1 MFRKKKASIIFI
13 IIQLLSEM
21 LLTYALISSGMI
33 PAKYLAAAIA
43 VELVLLVAAWLLA
56 FVNIEY
62 KVKKQKV
69 TRRAIAAVIAC
80 LMLIVSLVAY
90 IALDKV
96 GDTLDE
102 ISSEKSVTSVIGVY
116 VRSDDSAKN
125 LKDAKNYHFG
135 YAKASDPKNT
145 IAAIDSMADELGI
158 RPKASNYEDINQLV
172 KAFYDG
178 EVDAII
184 VNESYASIITD
195 QEEFSDFNGDTKI
208 IYEYEI
214 ESAAKGKAD
223 KPKKEKKNNDLKSFI
238 IYLSGSDTTSRSLS
252 GGRSDVNILMVV
264 NTETKEILLIN
275 TPRDYYVPISVSG
288 YGARDKLT
296 HCGIYGVNCSMDSL
310 ANLYSTDVDYY
321 ARINFTGFATL
332 IDAIGG
338 ITVYAD
344 EAFCNTS
351 DNPLLDGTSL
361 VIQKGENNLNG
372 AQALAFA
379 RERVSVSGGDN
390 GRGINQMKMITAVI
404 DKMSAGTIL
413 KNYSDILESLEGMF
427 ATDMPSKDITKLVKM
442 QLNDMA
448 SWHIHSY
455 AATGYGGMSVTY
467 SMPGTNLYVTYPDQA
482 SVDRAAKLIDRVI
495 AGKTL
500 TDDDVK

>member
-1 MFRKKKASIIFI
+1 MKSGFVGIVGRPNVGKSTLLNAILGEKIAITTEKPQTTRNAIRGIYTHYADGPDDEDIQMVFI
-13 IIQLLSEM
+13 D
-21 LLTYALISSGMI
+21 TPGI
-33 PAKYLAAAIA
+33 PKPRNKLGEYMTEAAIGT
-43 VELVLLVAAWLLA
+43 
-56 FVNIEY
+56 F
-62 KVKKQKV
+62 
-69 TRRAIAAVIAC
+69 
-80 LMLIVSLVAY
+80 
-90 IALDKV
+90 
-96 GDTLDE
+96 
-102 ISSEKSVTSVIGVY
+102 
-116 VRSDDSAKN
+116 
-125 LKDAKNYHFG
+125 
-135 YAKASDPKNT
+135 
-145 IAAIDSMADELGI
+145 
-158 RPKASNYEDINQLV
+158 
-172 KAFYDG
+172 G

-184 VNESYASIITD
+184 VNESYASIISD
-195 QEEFSDFNGDTKI
+195 QEEFAGFNGDTKI

-214 ESAAKGKAD
+214 ESAAKDKAD
-223 KPKKEKKNNDLKSFI
+223 KPKKNKNSDLKSFI

-448 SWHIHSY
+448 SWNIHSY